1 MTSPPSRHQSHM
13 YITAAGK
20 KLVDGVAKGA
30 THLMAAGGTLVRRSF
45 RSLLGVDERAPAGV
59 R

>member
-1 MTSPPSRHQSHM
+1 M

-45 RSLLGVDERAPAGV
+45 RSLLGVDERAPAGEV
-59 R
+59 ARPE